1 MGLVAR
7 GTIHV
12 IRGLGHSASPEPQ
25 GVSGL
30 RTELMTTGQWFN
42 QPCPSNGTFIKP
54 YLKGFGALLGFEHIE
69 VLKG

>member
-12 IRGLGHSASPEPQ
+12 IRGLGRSASPKPQ

-30 RTELMTTGQWFN
+30 RTELITTGQWSN
-42 QPCPSNGTFIKP
+42 QPGPSNGTLIKP
-54 YLKGFGALLGFEHIE
+54 YLKGFGALP
-69 VLKG
+69 VLNTSRF